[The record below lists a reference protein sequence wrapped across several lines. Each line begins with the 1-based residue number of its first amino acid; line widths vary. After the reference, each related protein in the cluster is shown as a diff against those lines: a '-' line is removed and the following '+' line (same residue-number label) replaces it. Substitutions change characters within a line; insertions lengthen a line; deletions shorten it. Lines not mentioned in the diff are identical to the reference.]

1 MKLTSVQIKNFQSH
15 QDTKFELSPGIN
27 AFIGESNQGKSATL
41 RSLLWAIENRPGGDA
56 IVSDW
61 ARDEKGNLTDAC
73 AVTATSDEGKSLR
86 RIKEA
91 SRNGYDVGGAKLNA
105 IRTSVPQEVS
115 DFFNLGDVNIQRQLD
130 QPYML
135 AVSPGERARV
145 FNGLIK
151 LEDIDRCLSS
161 IEKLRRATT
170 SKRDTLKEDQAREE
184 AQLKGLAW
192 VEDAETK
199 MQELEAL
206 DAERLDLQTRAARLR
221 ALLEGVSQKAAL
233 LPRYARVEEFEAR
246 ALAVRRLLDA
256 ARQVSQQYNGLSEVV
271 RGLRASEQLAGEIP
285 QLDRAL
291 AQITQLRALFAEK
304 ADLRNRTTALQGLL
318 TALQTQH
325 VRASLPGPQ
334 GLDNRIAVL
343 GKLESSVKK
352 IREQARGL
360 KALLDASTLA
370 WRSWE
375 TASNTL
381 RELESQL
388 PDTCPYC
395 GGVIEEKH
403 DHG

>member
-1 MKLTSVQIKNFQSH
+1 MKLASVQIKNFQSH

-73 AVTATSDEGKSLR
+73 AVTVTSDEGKSLR

-91 SRNGYDVGGAKLNA
+91 SRNGYDVDGAKLNA

-170 SKRDTLKEDQAREE
+170 AKRDSLKEDQAREE
-184 AQLKGLAW
+184 SQLRSLSW
-192 VEDAETK
+192 VEGAEAR
-199 MQELEAL
+199 MLELEAL
-206 DAERLDLQTRAARLR
+206 DREEKALREEHSRLQTLLR
-221 ALLEGVSQKAAL
+221 EVAQKSGL
-233 LPRYARVEEFEAR
+233 LPRYARVNEFESR
-246 ALAVRRLLDA
+246 LLAVKQLLGA
-256 ARQVSQQYNGLSEVV
+256 SGQVSQRYNGLSELV
-271 RGLRASEQLAGEIP
+271 RGLRASERLAREVP
-285 QLDRAL
+285 QLDRTL
-291 AQITQLRALFAEK
+291 ARIATLRASFAQQTELK
-304 ADLRNRTTALQGLL
+304 GRILALQGLL
-318 TALQTQH
+318 QTLRSQASQ
-325 VRASLPGPQ
+325 ASLPDPK
-334 GLDNRIAVL
+334 GLDEKLALL
-343 GKLESSVKK
+343 GKLEGASVK
-352 IREQARGL
+352 IRGQAQALRL
-360 KALLDASTLA
+360 LTSAARTAASAWEKAQESIRD
-370 WRSWE
+370 
-375 TASNTL
+375 
-381 RELESQL
+381 LEAQL

-395 GGVIEEKH
+395 GGLIEEKH
-403 DHG
+403 THG